1 MDEKYIFRRIT
12 YRNDA
17 LEGEKIKEVVVLGV
31 NVGYPNLTS
40 VVDPV
45 NGSLHKYMFVFSDT
59 QRREKREGIKKS
71 GDWHVGKEISRR
83 EKRRLNHL
91 LEKK

>member
-1 MDEKYIFRRIT
+1 MDGKYIFRKIV

-17 LEGEKIKEVVVLGV
+17 LGEGTIKEVVVLGV

-45 NGSLHKYMFVFSDT
+45 NGSLHKYTVVFSDL
-59 QRREKREGIKKS
+59 QRKFKRKNIEKS
-71 GDWHVGKEISRR
+71 GDWCVGKRASRR
-83 EKRRLNHL
+83 VRKRLNHL
-91 LEKK
+91 LEEK